1 MGAGGARASAERKAA
16 IIAPDHPASPGSS
29 GGSAPRAHPAACLL
43 YTSSSYEN
51 NLKIPP
57 VDILVDF
64 AVLYHVSLDY
74 LVGLERRDSISIDG
88 LTERQVDLISTIL
101 LEFRNPE
108 NAGNR
113 GLTPRQ
119 VNILSNLLIEFARP
133 DV

>member
-1 MGAGGARASAERKAA
+1 MFDFGERLRSLRESRHMSQEALGKKVNKSKSV
-16 IIAPDHPASPGSS
+16 I
-29 GGSAPRAHPAACLL
+29 
-43 YTSSSYEN
+43 SSYEN